1 VAITKPQS
9 TVPRYSDLVMWWT
22 SQTLL
27 VLGLIS
33 EVVGST
39 PSAVSATPTL
49 ATPSTPVANAT
60 CPSRTANVITHNLP
74 QQCLPSTRRSAEV
87 TGSASPGNA
96 TTTGAVPESGTETPH
111 LEDSTSSLAAI
122 IGELNSITSGS
133 GSVASSAPAQ
143 SSVSTEAV
151 AIVASPGPEE
161 VSPLDDGKFMSFEDW
176 KKQNLLKAGQ
186 SEHLGRDVPVDQLP
200 VRKRPA
206 DLQGALDTLGDDH
219 EIELDFSGF
228 LPDGPEQPNRLPSA
242 IPRSSGLEHLDPS
255 KSTPPKAKGRKDAGT
270 TYKERFNYA
279 SFDCAANVLKT
290 NREASG
296 ASAILGESKDSYM
309 LNVCSADQFLILELC
324 DDISIDTIVLA
335 NYEFFSSIF
344 RSFRVSVSDKY
355 PVKAD
360 KWKSLGEFEAQNTRD
375 IQAFL
380 IENPLIWARYVRIEF
395 LTHYGVEY
403 YCPISLV
410 RVHGTTMLEEY
421 KHELSTAVNDNDDE
435 SDDSVID
442 LSEDEVPIPEAI
454 AEPVKH
460 SPSNT
465 DTQTDIS
472 AAASATMTVSE
483 STVKIKASPP
493 TDVETMRVVHL
504 SEHTEVC
511 SITSSFEHSRSVAT
525 PTTSR
530 TTTTQTVSTNAQSGS
545 NNSLVQH
552 FSSVAVVNTT
562 SPLVK
567 PSNGGSTTENYSEPP
582 AANSTQY
589 SLSQNAS
596 SSLNATSGGL
606 TNNET
611 ATNFQK
617 APSST
622 NATTTERQKAAS
634 TTTQSP
640 AAMPTMQESFF
651 KSVQKRLQMLESNSS
666 LSLQYIEDQSRA
678 LRDAFNKVEQ
688 RQLAKTSAFLD
699 HLNVTVLSELR
710 EFRQQ
715 YDQLWQSTV
724 IELDVQRERYHQ
736 DTEAMNARLV
746 ILADEL
752 IYQKRLSILQM
763 VIVLVC
769 LALVVFSKGAFNQ
782 YLELPLVQSVLA
794 RSPSSRWLNSVS
806 IDTPTQSPPATRQ
819 GSLRKRGGILKGHR
833 RVQSEDSIDTSL
845 SPNDYGPPTPT
856 SMSYEDASEVE
867 NTQGQ
872 SVMDDPD
879 FDPSTIERPRTSPP
893 ELQTITPPSPDAT
906 DTGDHESIGTILHD
920 PGPER
925 QTIPIPR
932 VMIERAT
939 PPHKQLSWSLPE
951 SNAEM

>member
-1 VAITKPQS
+1 
-9 TVPRYSDLVMWWT
+9 MWWT
-22 SQTLL
+22 PQTLL

-33 EVVGST
+33 EAVGST
-39 PSAVSATPTL
+39 SSAVSTTATL
-49 ATPSTPVANAT
+49 ATPSTSVANAT

-74 QQCLPSTRRSAEV
+74 QQCLPSARRSTEV
-87 TGSASPGNA
+87 TPSVSPGNA
-96 TTTGAVPESGTETPH
+96 TTRGGVPESGTDTRHQE
-111 LEDSTSSLAAI
+111 ESTSSLAAI
-122 IGELNSITSGS
+122 IVELNSITSGS
-133 GSVASSAPAQ
+133 GSVASTAPTQ
-143 SSVSTEAV
+143 SSLSTEAIAV
-151 AIVASPGPEE
+151 VASPGPEE

-200 VRKRPA
+200 ARKRPT

-228 LPDGPEQPNRLPSA
+228 LPDGPEQPSRFASA
-242 IPRSSGLEHLDPS
+242 ITRASGLEHLDPS

-421 KHELSTAVNDNDDE
+421 KHELSSAVNDNDDE
-435 SDDSVID
+435 PDDNVID

-460 SPSNT
+460 PLST
-465 DTQTDIS
+465 TETGADIS
-472 AAASATMTVSE
+472 PADSAMVTGSE
-483 STVKIKASPP
+483 ISVKTTTSPP
-493 TDVETMRVVHL
+493 PDVETVGVTHL
-504 SEHTEVC
+504 SEHGEVC
-511 SITSSFEHSRSVAT
+511 SITSSFERSSSVAT
-525 PTTSR
+525 PTTSSTR
-530 TTTTQTVSTNAQSGS
+530 TTGIVSKSIQNLSNSSIVHQSS
-545 NNSLVQH
+545 AAA
-552 FSSVAVVNTT
+552 VANTT
-562 SPLVK
+562 SPLAK
-567 PSNGGSTTENYSEPP
+567 PGNDISTSENSSEP
-582 AANSTQY
+582 SGSDSSQY

-596 SSLNATSGGL
+596 SSLNTTSGL
-606 TNNET
+606 KTNGT
-611 ATNFQK
+611 ATDLQK
-617 APSST
+617 TLSST
-622 NATTTERQKAAS
+622 NATTTERQKTS
-634 TTTQSP
+634 GTTTQSS

-699 HLNVTVLSELR
+699 HLNMTVLSELR

-833 RVQSEDSIDTSL
+833 RLQSEDSIDTSL

-867 NTQGQ
+867 TTQGQ

-893 ELQTITPPSPDAT
+893 ELQTITPPSPDPT
-906 DTGDHESIGTILHD
+906 DASDHESIGTILHD
-920 PGPER
+920 PGSER
-925 QTIPIPR
+925 QAIAVPR

-939 PPHKQLSWSLPE
+939 PPHKQLSWNLPE